1 MKTYKEFITEL
12 NKFEKFLV
20 KKSLNTFK
28 GYPISKKVAKQFK
41 DLTVRLRGDVDNPF
55 VSPRRGAENFLRR
68 FQKQTTGPG
77 ENLLRTSNK
86 GVKYINQSD
95 APIETALR
103 QTDMRGSSKKL
114 NRNIERGANLA
125 GDTNTKTVIQNTGDQ
140 HSQIYKAPQYKFSDS
155 DKKIDD
161 LFTKNKLGAPTT
173 ENLPFGY
180 RATIPDAYKK
190 IDAKS
195 VIKPLKRKNK

>member
-20 KKSLNTFK
+20 KKSLKTFK
-28 GYPISKKVAKQFK
+28 GIPISKEVAKKFK
-41 DLTVRLRGDVDNPF
+41 NLSVRLRGDVDNPF

-180 RATIPDAYKK
+180 RATIPDAAKK
-190 IDAKS
+190 IDAKNI
-195 VIKPLKRKNK
+195 IKSLKRKR

>member
-20 KKSLNTFK
+20 KKSLNTLK
-28 GYPISKKVAKQFK
+28 GYPISKEVVKKFK
-41 DLTVRLRGDVDNPF
+41 NLSVRLRGDVNNPF

-77 ENLLRTSNK
+77 ENLVRKSNK
-86 GVKYINQSD
+86 GVKYINPSD

-103 QTDMRGSSKKL
+103 QTDMRGSSKRL

-180 RATIPDAYKK
+180 RRTIPDAYKK

-195 VIKPLKRKNK
+195 VIKPLKRKDK

>member
-20 KKSLNTFK
+20 KKSLKTFK
-28 GYPISKKVAKQFK
+28 GIPISKEVVKKFK
-41 DLTVRLRGDVDNPF
+41 NLSVRLRGDVDNPF
-55 VSPRRGAENFLRR
+55 VSPRREAENFLRK

-77 ENLLRTSNK
+77 ENLVRKSNK
-86 GVKYINQSD
+86 GVKYINPSD

-114 NRNIERGANLA
+114 NKNIERGANLA

-173 ENLPFGY
+173 KNLPFGY
-180 RATIPDAYKK
+180 RATIPDAAKK
-190 IDAKS
+190 LDAKNI
-195 VIKPLKRKNK
+195 IKSLKRKR